1 VDEQAGMAML
11 HMCSR
16 QKRYAKTMRPPHFK
30 LLSAVSMLLGGAEL
44 RLAADIALFT
54 FGDDTFGLAFAL
66 LPELPDL

>member
-1 VDEQAGMAML
+1 
-11 HMCSR
+11 
-16 QKRYAKTMRPPHFK
+16 
-30 LLSAVSMLLGGAEL
+30 MLLGGAEL